1 MSFLDGLLENQPT
14 NLYLLF
20 GGGELAVVAMSEDEK
35 ATLNDIP
42 LSEIDLPKE
51 VIESEEGSGADKDK
65 ALIAFDPL
73 QRYLAEIRRFSL
85 LSREEEH
92 RLAVDYKEYGNVEAA
107 YKLVTANLRLVVMI
121 AREYQKAFKNLL
133 DLIQEG
139 NMGLMEAVKNF
150 DPYRGVRFP
159 SYAVWW
165 IRAYMIRHIMNDWR
179 MVIGTTQAQ
188 RKLFFN
194 LQKEKEKL
202 EAEGLTPGPKLLAQR
217 LNVKEDEVVEM
228 EQRLAS
234 RDLSVD
240 MPMGMM
246 RRRPYCIFSGSEGV
260 AGRTDR
266 RDPVP
271 TVVAQE
277 DEEFAGALKDKE
289 LVIFRERLLN
299 EEPLTLREIGKNMIS
314 AAKECGKLKNGSSGN
329 SRLFLGRSL
338 KTSEAQSPEQ
348 VRLAG
353 FVFGP
358 PISFFSHSF
367 FSRDSRPRHNRLYA
381 PGKGKTQFELRVS
394 RTSDSK
400 NHRLG
405 GGKSLQFEKEVEIL
419 APKEKVWNFIWDV
432 DRFIACVP
440 GCKEAKTIEAGKL
453 YWNYGRE
460 GGTVSR

>member
-1 MSFLDGLLENQPT
+1 LDGE
-14 NLYLLF
+14 
-20 GGGELAVVAMSEDEK
+20 ELAVVMSQDEK
-35 ATLNDIP
+35 APLSDIP
-42 LSEIDLPKE
+42 FPEIDLPKE
-51 VIESEEGSGADKDK
+51 VIDSEEDGGADK
-65 ALIAFDPL
+65 ALVTFDPL
-73 QRYLAEIRRFSL
+73 QRYLAEIRRFAL

-179 MVIGTTQAQ
+179 MVKIGTTQAQ

-240 MPMGMM
+240 MPMG
-246 RRRPYCIFSGSEGV
+246 
-260 AGRTDR
+260 D
-266 RDPVP
+266 D
-271 TVVAQE
+271 
-277 DEEFAGALKDKE
+277 DEATLLHFLPDQKDSPEEQIAETQYQQLLREKMEQFAGALKDKE

-299 EEPLTLREIGKNMIS
+299 EEPLTLREIGEKYDIS
-314 AAKECGKLKNGSSGN
+314 RERVRQIEERVKRKLKA
-329 SRLFLGRSL
+329 FLSKELKDVRS
-338 KTSEAQSPEQ
+338 
-348 VRLAG
+348 
-353 FVFGP
+353 
-358 PISFFSHSF
+358 
-367 FSRDSRPRHNRLYA
+367 PR
-381 PGKGKTQFELRVS
+381 T
-394 RTSDSK
+394 
-400 NHRLG
+400 
-405 GGKSLQFEKEVEIL
+405 
-419 APKEKVWNFIWDV
+419 
-432 DRFIACVP
+432 
-440 GCKEAKTIEAGKL
+440 
-453 YWNYGRE
+453 
-460 GGTVSR
+460 GTG

>member
-1 MSFLDGLLENQPT
+1 
-14 NLYLLF
+14 
-20 GGGELAVVAMSEDEK
+20 MSEDKKATISDLPPEIDFPKEAVDSEETGPTEK
-35 ATLNDIP
+35 ALVT
-42 LSEIDLPKE
+42 
-51 VIESEEGSGADKDK
+51 
-65 ALIAFDPL
+65 FDPL

-85 LSREEEH
+85 LTREEEH

-165 IRAYMIRHIMNDWR
+165 IRAYMIRYIMNDWR
-179 MVIGTTQAQ
+179 MVKIGTTQAQ

-240 MPMGMM
+240 MPMGDDEEATLLHFLPDQKESPEEQIAETQYQQLLREKM
-246 RRRPYCIFSGSEGV
+246 
-260 AGRTDR
+260 
-266 RDPVP
+266 
-271 TVVAQE
+271 
-277 DEEFAGALKDKE
+277 EEFARALKDKE

-299 EEPLTLREIGKNMIS
+299 EEPLTLREIGEKYDIS
-314 AAKECGKLKNGSSGN
+314 RERVRQIEERVKRKLKTFLSKELKDFGS
-329 SRLFLGRSL
+329 
-338 KTSEAQSPEQ
+338 TT
-348 VRLAG
+348 AG
-353 FVFGP
+353 TG
-358 PISFFSHSF
+358 
-367 FSRDSRPRHNRLYA
+367 
-381 PGKGKTQFELRVS
+381 
-394 RTSDSK
+394 
-400 NHRLG
+400 
-405 GGKSLQFEKEVEIL
+405 
-419 APKEKVWNFIWDV
+419 
-432 DRFIACVP
+432 
-440 GCKEAKTIEAGKL
+440 
-453 YWNYGRE
+453 
-460 GGTVSR
+460 

>member
-1 MSFLDGLLENQPT
+1 
-14 NLYLLF
+14 
-20 GGGELAVVAMSEDEK
+20 MSEDEK

-42 LSEIDLPKE
+42 LPEIDFPKE
-51 VIESEEGSGADKDK
+51 VIESEESADTDK
-65 ALIAFDPL
+65 ALVTFDPL
-73 QRYLAEIRRFSL
+73 QRYLAEIRRFPL

-165 IRAYMIRHIMNDWR
+165 IRAYMIRYIMNDWR
-179 MVIGTTQAQ
+179 MVKIGTTQAQ

-240 MPMGMM
+240 MPMG
-246 RRRPYCIFSGSEGV
+246 
-260 AGRTDR
+260 D
-266 RDPVP
+266 D
-271 TVVAQE
+271 
-277 DEEFAGALKDKE
+277 DEATLLHFLPDQKESPEEQIAETQYQQQLREKMEQFAAALKDKE

-299 EEPLTLREIGKNMIS
+299 EEPLTLREIGEKYDIS
-314 AAKECGKLKNGSSGN
+314 RERVRQIEERVKRKLKT
-329 SRLFLGRSL
+329 FLSKEFKDLRS
-338 KTSEAQSPEQ
+338 T
-348 VRLAG
+348 AG
-353 FVFGP
+353 TG
-358 PISFFSHSF
+358 
-367 FSRDSRPRHNRLYA
+367 
-381 PGKGKTQFELRVS
+381 
-394 RTSDSK
+394 
-400 NHRLG
+400 
-405 GGKSLQFEKEVEIL
+405 
-419 APKEKVWNFIWDV
+419 
-432 DRFIACVP
+432 
-440 GCKEAKTIEAGKL
+440 
-453 YWNYGRE
+453 
-460 GGTVSR
+460 

>member
-1 MSFLDGLLENQPT
+1 
-14 NLYLLF
+14 
-20 GGGELAVVAMSEDEK
+20 MSEDEK

-51 VIESEEGSGADKDK
+51 VIESEEDSGADKDK
-65 ALIAFDPL
+65 ALVAFDPL

-179 MVIGTTQAQ
+179 MVKIGTTQAQ

-240 MPMGMM
+240 MPMGDDEEATLLHFLPDQKESPEEQIAETQYQQLLREKM
-246 RRRPYCIFSGSEGV
+246 
-260 AGRTDR
+260 
-266 RDPVP
+266 
-271 TVVAQE
+271 
-277 DEEFAGALKDKE
+277 EEFAGALKDKE

-299 EEPLTLREIGKNMIS
+299 EEPLTLREIGEKYDIS
-314 AAKECGKLKNGSSGN
+314 RERVRQIEERVKRKLKTFLRKELKDFGSTIAG
-329 SRLFLGRSL
+329 
-338 KTSEAQSPEQ
+338 TS
-348 VRLAG
+348 
-353 FVFGP
+353 
-358 PISFFSHSF
+358 
-367 FSRDSRPRHNRLYA
+367 
-381 PGKGKTQFELRVS
+381 
-394 RTSDSK
+394 
-400 NHRLG
+400 
-405 GGKSLQFEKEVEIL
+405 
-419 APKEKVWNFIWDV
+419 
-432 DRFIACVP
+432 
-440 GCKEAKTIEAGKL
+440 
-453 YWNYGRE
+453 
-460 GGTVSR
+460 